1 MNSQPAQNPGQKDS
15 QTGAGKVDP
24 HIRDLAAPPGRKEL
38 DGLVRQ
44 GNKQGETSCKCE
56 SGAEMDLLD
65 LQQKRRPQ
73 QPQQG
78 KFRHVGHFTNEVVGV
93 SGGNVE
99 QLQQRVENVQD
110 GPAGLG
116 GLGGREEGVPP
127 DKRHAGHSS
136 QAGEKQ

>member
-1 MNSQPAQNPGQKDS
+1 MTDNARNDVPAVAENRTSHRNFRRRKPWHQGRGSAQK
-15 QTGAGKVDP
+15 A
-24 HIRDLAAPPGRKEL
+24 
-38 DGLVRQ
+38 Q
-44 GNKQGETSCKCE
+44 GNKQGKASCKCE

-78 KFRHVGHFTNEVVGV
+78 KFRHVGHFSNEVVGV
-93 SGGNVE
+93 GGGNVE

-127 DKRHAGHSS
+127 DKSHAGHSS